1 MSSKIP
7 RKALAIQSRKKRS
20 KAKTR
25 FKTDEKKKDSTSR
38 GSSDP
43 NKCYQP
49 YDEEEEEE
57 EILGSDDDEQ
67 EDPKDYCKGGYHPV
81 KIGDLFNNRY
91 HVVRKLGWGHFSTVW
106 LCWDLQ
112 AKRFV
117 AMKVVKS
124 AQHYTETA
132 IDEIK
137 LLRCVREA
145 DENDP
150 FRERTVQLLDDFKIS
165 GVNGT
170 HVCMVFEV
178 LGNNLLKFIIRSN
191 YQGIPLPNVKN
202 IMRQVLQGLHYLH
215 TKCNII
221 HTDIKP
227 ENVLI
232 CVEETHV
239 RKLASD
245 AYEWQ
250 KKGDKLPGS
259 AVSTAPKERPNESS
273 KMSKNKKKKLKKK
286 AKKQQQLMDLQ
297 MQQISEV
304 EMEKLHD
311 EPDHTNRSPESK
323 KSLIGTG
330 DKNEPTCDSNNSSA
344 RNSMVVLDSN
354 GSSNRNSVVVVDE
367 EETSNQ
373 PSTVAKDTTT
383 ITVIENTVNIAINH
397 QNENHIL
404 AQKNNNANPKDST
417 EKEALDKATVLEQN
431 LKNSSE
437 SLQNNKIDKKV
448 EINGPTITE
457 LESPSVD
464 TSKGISTSTS
474 GDSISVSVSVSETC
488 NGHESPVKEET
499 SPVEPVEAKG
509 AVKSERGVICDENS
523 VDQEREGNPFKAV
536 SEGDIGP
543 LPSMDSDEQLEKGD
557 GDGLTLNSARYIDPV
572 REICDIPCKL
582 ADLGNACWTY
592 HHFTE
597 DIQTR
602 QYRCLEV
609 LVGAG
614 YGTPA
619 DIWSTACMA
628 FELATG
634 DYLFEPHSGG
644 EEYSRDE
651 DHLAHIIEL
660 LGPIPRHIA
669 LSGKYSREFFN
680 RKGELRNITKLKPW
694 ALYEVLM
701 EKYEWD
707 PDEATAFSDF
717 LVPMLEF
724 EPEKRA
730 TAWDCLQ
737 HPWLNS

>member
-1 MSSKIP
+1 M
-7 RKALAIQSRKKRS
+7 
-20 KAKTR
+20 
-25 FKTDEKKKDSTSR
+25 
-38 GSSDP
+38 
-43 NKCYQP
+43 
-49 YDEEEEEE
+49 
-57 EILGSDDDEQ
+57 
-67 EDPKDYCKGGYHPV
+67 

-106 LCWDLQ
+106 LCWDLK

-145 DENDP
+145 DEIDP

-191 YQGIPLPNVKN
+191 YQGIPLKNVKN
-202 IMRQVLQGLHYLH
+202 IIKQCLQGLHYLH
-215 TKCNII
+215 AKCKII

-232 CVEETHV
+232 CVDEPYI
-239 RKLASD
+239 RKLAAD

-250 KKGDKLPGS
+250 KMGVKLPGS
-259 AVSTAPKERPNESS
+259 AVSTAPREKPVDAA

-297 MQQISEV
+297 MQQITEV
-304 EMEKLHD
+304 EQEKLPD
-311 EPDHTNRSPESK
+311 EPDQEQDVADNDSQDDQRR
-323 KSLIGTG
+323 SLIAADT
-330 DKNEPTCDSNNSSA
+330 NEPNCDSNN
-344 RNSMVVLDSN
+344 
-354 GSSNRNSVVVVDE
+354 SSNRNSVVVENNDADAAPP
-367 EETSNQ
+367 TNQ
-373 PSTVAKDTTT
+373 PVNNSDTPTTAPTTT
-383 ITVIENTVNIAINH
+383 SDTPKLDNTVNITIN
-397 QNENHIL
+397 NENDINIL
-404 AQKNNNANPKDST
+404 SQQNNNANPNKSSDKDT
-417 EKEALDKATVLEQN
+417 LDKSSLREQEEN

-437 SLQNNKIDKKV
+437 SLPNNVCKIVDQKENLDLK
-448 EINGPTITE
+448 NPTTITDC
-457 LESPSVD
+457 ESPTVE

-474 GDSISVSVSVSETC
+474 GDSISVSVSEC
-488 NGHESPVKEET
+488 NGHDSPVKETASVTAGNIDNDVSVTNNCDDNVMDQE
-499 SPVEPVEAKG
+499 SD
-509 AVKSERGVICDENS
+509 ERGQSQEDREQDCADD
-523 VDQEREGNPFKAV
+523 DQ
-536 SEGDIGP
+536 
-543 LPSMDSDEQLEKGD
+543 EKGD
-557 GDGLTLNSARYIDPV
+557 GDASSMNDVIFDPV
-572 REICDIPCKL
+572 REICEIPCKL

-694 ALYEVLM
+694 GLFEVLS

-707 PDEATAFSDF
+707 PEEAQAFADF
-717 LVPMLEF
+717 LVPMLQF

-730 TAWDCLQ
+730 TAGECLQ

>member
-1 MSSKIP
+1 MVKMSSKIA
-7 RKALAIQSRKKRS
+7 RKAQAIQSRKKRA
-20 KAKTR
+20 KAKSR
-25 FKTDEKKKDSTSR
+25 FKADRQTIRREGGRSSSEPDLRFFHYYYPRLHHDTIILSDSH
-38 GSSDP
+38 GKHDP
-43 NKCYQP
+43 V
-49 YDEEEEEE
+49 YDEEEEDE

-67 EDPKDYCKGGYHPV
+67 EDPKDYCRGGYHPV

-106 LCWDLQ
+106 LCWDLK

-215 TKCNII
+215 AKCKII

-232 CVEETHV
+232 CVDEPYI
-239 RKLASD
+239 RKLAAD

-250 KKGDKLPGS
+250 KMGVKLPGS
-259 AVSTAPKERPNESS
+259 AVSTAPKEKPVDAA

-297 MQQISEV
+297 MQQITEA
-304 EMEKLHD
+304 EQEK
-311 EPDHTNRSPESK
+311 R
-323 KSLIGTG
+323 SLIAADT
-330 DKNEPTCDSNNSSA
+330 NEPNCD
-344 RNSMVVLDSN
+344 
-354 GSSNRNSVVVVDE
+354 SSNRNSVVVENNDPDAAPP
-367 EETSNQ
+367 TNQ
-373 PSTVAKDTTT
+373 PVNNTDTPTTATTT
-383 ITVIENTVNIAINH
+383 TSDTPKIDNTVNITIN
-397 QNENHIL
+397 NENDINIL
-404 AQKNNNANPKDST
+404 SQQNNNANPNKSSDKDT
-417 EKEALDKATVLEQN
+417 LDKSSLREQEEN

-437 SLQNNKIDKKV
+437 SLQNNVCKIVDQKENLDMK
-448 EINGPTITE
+448 NPNITDC
-457 LESPSVD
+457 ESPTVE

-474 GDSISVSVSVSETC
+474 GDSLSVSVSEC
-488 NGHESPVKEET
+488 NGHDSPVKET
-499 SPVEPVEAKG
+499 ASVEAG
-509 AVKSERGVICDENS
+509 TVDNEVSVTTNCDDN
-523 VDQEREGNPFKAV
+523 VMDQESDGRSQGNEETEQDAPD
-536 SEGDIGP
+536 GD
-543 LPSMDSDEQLEKGD
+543 QEKGD
-557 GDGLTLNSARYIDPV
+557 GDASSMNDVVFDPV

-614 YGTPA
+614 YGPPA

-694 ALYEVLM
+694 GLFEVLS

-707 PDEATAFSDF
+707 PEEAQAFADF
-717 LVPMLEF
+717 LTPMLQF

-730 TAWDCLQ
+730 TAGECLL

>member
-1 MSSKIP
+1 MWLSHGA
-7 RKALAIQSRKKRS
+7 ALAIQARKKRS

-25 FKTDEKKKDSTSR
+25 FKDEKKRESRDSG
-38 GSSDP
+38 GSAEPRKHDP
-43 NKCYQP
+43 V
-49 YDEEEEEE
+49 YDDDEEEE

-81 KIGDLFNNRY
+81 KIGDLLNNRY
-91 HVVRKLGWGHFSTVW
+91 HIVRKLGWGHFSTVW

-137 LLRCVREA
+137 LLRCVRES
-145 DENDP
+145 DEEDP

-165 GVNGT
+165 GINGT
-170 HVCMVFEV
+170 H
-178 LGNNLLKFIIRSN
+178 
-191 YQGIPLPNVKN
+191 
-202 IMRQVLQGLHYLH
+202 
-215 TKCNII
+215 
-221 HTDIKP
+221 IKP

-232 CVEETHV
+232 CVDETHI
-239 RKLASD
+239 RKLAAD

-259 AVSTAPKERPNESS
+259 AVTPFFTLAFQLALPRRKKPAESS
-273 KMSKNKKKKLKKK
+273 KMSKNKKKKMKKK

-297 MQQISEV
+297 MQQIT
-304 EMEKLHD
+304 EMENEQPVD
-311 EPDHTNRSPESK
+311 DTDQANESPDAKR
-323 KSLIGTG
+323 SLISTS
-330 DKNEPTCDSNNSSA
+330 NNNTEPTCDSNNSSK
-344 RNSMVVLDSN
+344 
-354 GSSNRNSVVVVDE
+354 RNSVVCDGDEGCDTPDSPTSDPTTDPVTPAAVKPDGTAQITTVD
-367 EETSNQ
+367 
-373 PSTVAKDTTT
+373 
-383 ITVIENTVNIAINH
+383 NTVNITINH
-397 QNENHIL
+397 ENDINVL
-404 AQKNNNANPKDST
+404 SQQNNNANPNKSNDT
-417 EKEALDKATVLEQN
+417 GTLDKASLREQKEN

-437 SLQNNKIDKKV
+437 SLQNNLDDRKKNL
-448 EINGPTITE
+448 EIKDPAVPE
-457 LESPSVD
+457 LESPSVE
-464 TSKGISTSTS
+464 TTKGISTSTS
-474 GDSISVSVSVSETC
+474 GDSISVSVSESTQC
-488 NGHESPVKEET
+488 NGHDSPIKEEP
-499 SPVEPVEAKG
+499 SAD
-509 AVKSERGVICDENS
+509 RGRDEVRAAADGTAAICDDAAPM
-523 VDQEREGNPFKAV
+523 DQGGQDA
-536 SEGDIGP
+536 GP
-543 LPSMDSDEQLEKGD
+543 VVMPPPPNMFDEQEEKGD
-557 GDGLTLNSARYIDPV
+557 GDGTMTAVPERRLDPV
-572 REICDIPCKL
+572 REIGDVPCKI

-602 QYRCLEV
+602 QYRCLE
-609 LVGAG
+609 
-614 YGTPA
+614 
-619 DIWSTACMA
+619 A

-660 LGPIPRHIA
+660 LGPIPRNIA

-694 ALYEVLM
+694 SLFDVLT

-717 LVPMLEF
+717 LTPMLEF
-724 EPEKRA
+724 DPEHRA
-730 TAWDCLQ
+730 TAGESLQ
-737 HPWLNS
+737 HPWLSS